1 MQAEAATS
9 RVYELEK
16 HLEKQQSQ
24 TPAQQSE
31 TLPQQDIQP
40 KLQQLAQSTAAAQ
53 KHEDTQLSKV
63 QPNLA
68 PPTTATLQ
76 LQEELSQQQQLTEE
90 LKQTVAKLTSQLAG
104 SSPGTPSHQTPQ
116 RDGATTPVT
125 YPTDNTAASP
135 SPLSSGDASSDAEDA
150 GTAAEP
156 MQLLEKFQQADK
168 AADACQMHSPAGK
181 EQAGVMTMTAATP
194 HKHSDAFSNGDQA
207 ASSHAEANANVMP
220 APQVSSP
227 MQLSLPTTAASSPN
241 VAETPAPTMEMQ
253 ESGFKS
259 VTHVN
264 DSFDASDEEVG
275 SDSASPSGETSLKEP
290 SGRQQEV
297 SCFKQTSIVQL
308 EVSQ

>member
-16 HLEKQQSQ
+16 DLEKQQSQ

-31 TLPQQDIQP
+31 ATPQDTQLE
-40 KLQQLAQSTAAAQ
+40 LQQSEGSAAAAAQ
-53 KHEDTQLSKV
+53 QHEDMPLRKV
-63 QPNLA
+63 QPSPA

-90 LKQTVAKLTSQLAG
+90 LKQTVVKLTSQLAE

-135 SPLSSGDASSDAEDA
+135 SPSSSGDASSDAEDA

-181 EQAGVMTMTAATP
+181 EQAGVITMTAATP
-194 HKHSDAFSNGDQA
+194 HKHSDALSKGDQA
-207 ASSHAEANANVMP
+207 VSGRAEAEANGMRAS
-220 APQVSSP
+220 QVSSP
-227 MQLSLPTTAASSPN
+227 MQLSLPTSAASSPN
-241 VAETPAPTMEMQ
+241 VAETSGPNMQ
-253 ESGFKS
+253 TQGSGFKS

-275 SDSASPSGETSLKEP
+275 SDSASTSRKTSLPSGSL
-290 SGRQQEV
+290 STQQEV
-297 SCFKQTSIVQL
+297 GYCV
-308 EVSQ
+308 